1 MRPNKSKIK
10 QKPGKIPVSHSV
22 KLSIEAA
29 ISKIIEELG
38 YECVQVLF
46 VRESEKLILRVLFD
60 SMGGI
65 NVRDCEIVSRKVSR
79 MLDEEFDEKIPERY
93 SLETS
98 SPGIER
104 PLLSVAD
111 YARFS
116 GQKARLRLGPKKS
129 ITGKIVG
136 MDESGE
142 NVVIECEEI
151 EQKISL
157 ADITRANLVWDP
169 EKNETNKKGDF

>member
-1 MRPNKSKIK
+1 MRPNKSKLK
-10 QKPGKIPVSHSV
+10 RKPGKNPVSHSV
-22 KLSIEAA
+22 KLSVEAA
-29 ISKIIEELG
+29 IRKIIEELG

-46 VRESEKLILRVLFD
+46 VRESEKLILRILFD

-65 NVRDCEIVSRKVSR
+65 NIRDCEIVSRKVSR

-93 SLETS
+93 TLETS

-116 GQKARLRLGPKKS
+116 GQSARLRMGPKKS
-129 ITGKIVG
+129 ITGRIIG
-136 MDESGE
+136 MDEGGE
-142 NVVIECEEI
+142 SVVIECDGT
-151 EQKISL
+151 EQKIPF
-157 ADITRANLVWDP
+157 ADIARANLVWDP
-169 EKNETNKKGDF
+169 EKSETNKKGDF